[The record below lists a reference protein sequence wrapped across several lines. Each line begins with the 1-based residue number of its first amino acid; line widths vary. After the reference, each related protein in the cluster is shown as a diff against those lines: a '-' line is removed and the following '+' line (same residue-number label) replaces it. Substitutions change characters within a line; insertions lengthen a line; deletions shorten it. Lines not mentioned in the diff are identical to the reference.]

1 MGLQVDLLTKG
12 KTCHAKEFIDFEF
25 NGKHVSEFGLVVVS
39 DGDRLSLDASP
50 EFEDE
55 TSEVSGVDGQLYWG
69 TRYKTRRR
77 EYKLA
82 TDGITEQ
89 QLNDFKKHFQP
100 GQYGKLIED
109 ERPYRYCY
117 CRIDA
122 VSNFSFIP
130 FKKKTRVMGYDIE
143 VNEYKG
149 EATLSFV
156 QDDPR
161 IYSTANYLASA
172 ITAENAQAVL
182 RGMYDNNIPH
192 ATSWAA
198 IFDDQYSSVLG
209 LMKIGHNII
218 GSSESAIKAVCFL
231 GSDKVLQYDGT
242 TSSLVNRV
250 GYRPA
255 YFTDP
260 MIYYNPSTARCFAN
274 LELYMNLT
282 TTAFSSTSFVPVYI
296 ANIADDIN
304 VSSLKGTEPYNRV
317 ESSQKFVMENGV
329 ITIKNPTFETTL
341 KYTTPNVIHSVH
353 RAIKIAWDFYNSGNN
368 NIKDLEMTLQ
378 EEIIHPLVIERAM
391 LVLSWIKAR
400 SAYYSG
406 GVLKAGT
413 ISLPAYLYTKASG
426 TFDANWFAYFNTAML
441 GFFCDPGFGGT
452 VTPENYKSAALQQCT
467 LRINGETSSSTFVYL
482 SYNLKSSTGT
492 FQSREER
499 CGDIML
505 SDYLELSGGD
515 TINSEGKVASCHCLR
530 FMNGGNFTNHPDVV
544 LAYKYTYL

>member
-1 MGLQVDLLTKG
+1 MLTKG

-69 TRYKTRRR
+69 TRYKTRRS

-198 IFDDQYSSVLG
+198 TFDDQYSSVLG
-209 LMKIGHNII
+209 LMKIGSNII

-255 YFTDP
+255 DFTDP

-304 VSSLKGTEPYNRV
+304 ISALNGTEPYNRI
-317 ESSQKFVMENGV
+317 ESS
-329 ITIKNPTFETTL
+329 
-341 KYTTPNVIHSVH
+341 
-353 RAIKIAWDFYNSGNN
+353 
-368 NIKDLEMTLQ
+368 
-378 EEIIHPLVIERAM
+378 
-391 LVLSWIKAR
+391 
-400 SAYYSG
+400 
-406 GVLKAGT
+406 
-413 ISLPAYLYTKASG
+413 
-426 TFDANWFAYFNTAML
+426 
-441 GFFCDPGFGGT
+441 
-452 VTPENYKSAALQQCT
+452 
-467 LRINGETSSSTFVYL
+467 
-482 SYNLKSSTGT
+482 
-492 FQSREER
+492 
-499 CGDIML
+499 
-505 SDYLELSGGD
+505 
-515 TINSEGKVASCHCLR
+515 
-530 FMNGGNFTNHPDVV
+530 
-544 LAYKYTYL
+544 